1 MYDDDNMDFIYED
14 EKDSLNKK
22 KEENEVVDLNSFKS
36 RNEDAKGFI
45 GKIKQFLSK
54 KNKRDKD
61 AEKPRSLKRT
71 ILTAFLVCV
80 ISACLI
86 LGSIGVYLFCFFD
99 YEMEQDLDELTLN
112 LTTTIYV
119 QNTESGE
126 WEEYQRLYSEENRI
140 WVGIDTMP
148 QQLLDAFV
156 AIEDERFYEHA
167 GVDWKRTTYAFLN
180 SIFKFAP
187 TQGGSTIDQ
196 QLVKNLTNDKEQSAS
211 RKLREIMR
219 ALDIDK
225 KYSKDTILECYL
237 NTISLGGTMCGV
249 EVASNYY
256 FGKPASQMTLN
267 ECAALAAM
275 TKGPE
280 IYRPDI
286 YPEENKERR
295 KFVLDKM
302 LELGNITKEEYD
314 AAIAEE
320 LTIVASSANLKSVS
334 VNSYF
339 VDTLIE
345 EVIEDLMAAYD
356 YDKSYAE
363 YKFYTGGY
371 KIYSTLNPN
380 VQNSVEE
387 VFLNTDKYFTQK
399 SRKKEGVSPEAAMTV
414 MDYEGHIVGIVGGK
428 GEKDR
433 SRGLNRAYDSP
444 RQPGSTMK
452 PIGSYALAV
461 EKNIITYST
470 MVNDEPI
477 KNYFGPGKSGP
488 RNHYGSYKGD
498 VTVKY
503 ALQDSVNTIPCKLI
517 QKLTPET
524 SYNFLTQSLGLKH
537 LTENDKNLSSLGIG
551 GCEYGMTTTE
561 SAGAFAIFG
570 NGGMFYEPTTYYK
583 ITDQTGDEIILEQGE
598 PIYAI
603 SEETATVMN
612 RLLQNV
618 INGGTGGGARGYSSL
633 PTFAKTGTS
642 DASNNLWFVGGSPY
656 YVASVWYGFDLE
668 ENISNQAAAQ
678 RIWVAAMKNI
688 HSGLKYKDF
697 AYSKNVV
704 TRLYCNETGLL
715 ATSNCTSTS
724 IGYYKTS
731 YMPVCSHGGDVR
743 HDTQAGEVTSSE
755 TSSTEES
762 ETSSS
767 SSSSGSASST
777 TSSSTD
783 ASSSSQSSS
792 TQSSSE
798 QASSAGE

>member
-1 MYDDDNMDFIYED
+1 MYDDDNMDFIYE
-14 EKDSLNKK
+14 
-22 KEENEVVDLNSFKS
+22 EENGSKNEDDGVVDLNSFKS
-36 RNEDAKGFI
+36 RTETPKGFW
-45 GKIKQFLSK
+45 GKMK
-54 KNKRDKD
+54 KIFAKKEKD
-61 AEKPRSLKRT
+61 IEKPRSLKRT

-80 ISACLI
+80 ISVCLI
-86 LGSIGVYLFCFFD
+86 LGSIAVYLFCFFD

-119 QNTESGE
+119 QNSESGE

-140 WVGIDTMP
+140 WIGIDTMP

-167 GVDWKRTTYAFLN
+167 GVDWKRTGYAFLN
-180 SIFKFAP
+180 SVFKFAP

-295 KFVLDKM
+295 KLVLDKM
-302 LELGNITKEEYD
+302 LSLGKISQEEYD
-314 AAIAEE
+314 AAMAEE
-320 LTIVASSANLKSVS
+320 LVIVASNANLKTVS

-345 EVIEDLMAAYD
+345 EVIEDLMKAYD

-371 KIYSTLNPN
+371 KIYATVDPA
-380 VQNSVEE
+380 VQNSVEQ
-387 VFLNTDKYFTQK
+387 VFLNTDRYFTQK
-399 SRKKEGVSPEAAMTV
+399 SRKQEGATPEAAMTV

-428 GEKDR
+428 GVKDR
-433 SRGLNRAYDSP
+433 SRGLNRAYASP

-461 EKNIITYST
+461 EKNMITYSS
-470 MVNDEPI
+470 MVNDQPI
-477 KNYFGPGKSGP
+477 KNYFGPGRPGP

-517 QKLTPET
+517 QQLTPET
-524 SYNFLTQSLGLKH
+524 SYNFLTESLGLKH
-537 LTENDKNLSSLGIG
+537 LTENDINLSSLGIG

-570 NGGMFYEPTTYYK
+570 NGGVFYEPTTYYK
-583 ITDQTGDEIILEQGE
+583 ITDQTGKEIILEQGE
-598 PIYAI
+598 PIYAV

-668 ENISNQAAAQ
+668 EKISNQAAAQ
-678 RIWVAAMKNI
+678 RIWVAAMKDI
-688 HSGLKYKDF
+688 HTGLKYKDF
-697 AYSKNVV
+697 EYSKNVV
-704 TRLYCNETGLL
+704 KRLYCNETGLL
-715 ATSNCTSTS
+715 ATANCPSTS
-724 IGYYKTS
+724 IGYYKKS
-731 YMPVCSHGGDVR
+731 YMPVCSHGGAVR
-743 HDTQAGEVTSSE
+743 HDTNAGDITSSE
-755 TSSTEES
+755 NVSSAGETTSSGAS
-762 ETSSS
+762 QSG
-767 SSSSGSASST
+767 SSSSGSSST
-777 TSSSTD
+777 TSGSD
-783 ASSSSQSSS
+783 GSSSQTPDWQTSSGQ
-792 TQSSSE
+792 T
-798 QASSAGE
+798 SSAGG